1 MLTNMDSSSWFPAP
15 SSLYLWVFF
24 APRSLS
30 TICMS
35 FSDRTFS
42 HLSFWYNA
50 GIIYVYDGI
59 TLSNLEVSGTTHLT
73 LFSFF
78 PIIM

>member
-1 MLTNMDSSSWFPAP
+1 
-15 SSLYLWVFF
+15 
-24 APRSLS
+24 
-30 TICMS
+30 MS

-59 TLSNLEVSGTTHLT
+59 TLSNLEVSGTAHLT
-73 LFSFF
+73 LFSFS

>member
-1 MLTNMDSSSWFPAP
+1 
-15 SSLYLWVFF
+15 
-24 APRSLS
+24 
-30 TICMS
+30 MS

-59 TLSNLEVSGTTHLT
+59 TLCLMKEETPRKSKASIKGEWKR
-73 LFSFF
+73 
-78 PIIM
+78 PIEKITGYDSSP